1 MTTSHEHQEASA
13 SAAQAASPST
23 NGKAPKGKGST
34 PKASKPAK
42 ASSDKL
48 PGVLSFQRGFVL
60 SDGLFFNLEP
70 SESHP
75 QELVKAS
82 AVRVIRHGIRGA
94 NAHTKEGKDNS
105 NIQRTESAKTSTRAA
120 GVLVQFFLRSLPAH
134 ELLYA
139 CTDMDYRAKLSRFI
153 QAYFQPGVAEFEDV
167 CLRYARNI
175 LRGSWLWRN
184 RVLGSVSI
192 AAQVGEHVY
201 RETPRKLEGD
211 LFDPASFTED
221 EKGLARAIA
230 QGFVAP
236 LGAAPVIAV
245 QARIEFGFQGEVE
258 VFPSQN
264 MVTSKPDGFARSLY
278 KVDMLSRSQL
288 REILQSS
295 RKDGNQAGEFAAD
308 MIVMG
313 HAALRDQKIGN
324 AIRTIDNWYEG
335 AAPMV
340 PIAIEPT
347 GASLSFNQ
355 EMRGAKEQANA
366 LLKRIDEFAP
376 TQGAY
381 SKEAAFLIALMIRGG
396 VFSESK
402 KKAEAGSSNEQD

>member
-1 MTTSHEHQEASA
+1 VA
-13 SAAQAASPST
+13 
-23 NGKAPKGKGST
+23 KAPKA
-34 PKASKPAK
+34 PKASA
-42 ASSDKL
+42 DKL

-70 SESHP
+70 SEQAP
-75 QELVKAS
+75 AELVKGS

-94 NAHTKEGKDNS
+94 NAHTKPGKDNS

-120 GVLVQFFLRSLPAH
+120 GVLVQFFLRSLPAS

-139 CTDMDYRAKLSRFI
+139 CTDTAYRAKLARFI
-153 QAYFQPGVAEFEDV
+153 QAYFQPGVAEFDDV

-184 RVLGSVSI
+184 RVLGQVSI
-192 AAQVGEHVY
+192 CAQVGDSLY
-201 RETPRKLEGD
+201 RDTPRTLDGD
-211 LFDPASFTED
+211 LFDPKSFTQD
-221 EKGLARAIA
+221 EKGLARAIS
-230 QGFVAP
+230 QGFVSP

-264 MVTSKPDGFARSLY
+264 MVTSKPDGFGRSLY

-295 RKDGNQAGEFAAD
+295 RKDGDRAGEFAAD

-324 AIRTIDNWYEG
+324 ALRTIDTWYEG
-335 AAPMV
+335 ADPMV
-340 PIAIEPT
+340 PIAVEPT
-347 GASLSFNQ
+347 GASLTFNQ
-355 EMRGAKEQANA
+355 ELRSAKEQASA
-366 LLKRIDEFAP
+366 LLKRIDEFSPSAG
-376 TQGAY
+376 TY
-381 SKEAAFLIALMIRGG
+381 SKEAAFLVALIIRGG

-402 KKAEAGSSNEQD
+402 KKDEAGSSAGEQD